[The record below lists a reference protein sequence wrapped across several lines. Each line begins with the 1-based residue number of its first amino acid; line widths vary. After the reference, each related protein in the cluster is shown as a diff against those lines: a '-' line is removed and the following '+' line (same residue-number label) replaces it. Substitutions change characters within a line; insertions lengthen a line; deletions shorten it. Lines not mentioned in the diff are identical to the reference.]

1 MNKPILKRACAYII
15 DLMLILIISSL
26 FAGIEALNPN
36 EEKYEETYNQYKTI
50 ISNTSDVNSINNE
63 EVINITYDM
72 SKYGISIEII
82 NLVVTVLYFVVF
94 QYLNNGKTLGK
105 TLMKIKVVSK
115 DSKKIK
121 FYQILLRSLIINSIL
136 SSFVLILILSF
147 CSKSIYLL
155 SSRYIQFIDMTL
167 VFVSIIMILFRQDG
181 RGLHDIIASTE
192 VIYDIEVN
200 NKVKEATIVS
210 KKSSTKRERRVNNEN
225 SIRK

>member
-36 EEKYEETYNQYKTI
+36 EEKYEETYNQYKTM
-50 ISNTSDVNSINNE
+50 ISNASDINSINNE

-115 DSKKIK
+115 DGKKIK

-136 SSFVLILILSF
+136 SLFVLILILLF

-181 RGLHDIIASTE
+181 RGLHDIIARTE
-192 VIYDIEVN
+192 VIYDIELN
-200 NKVKEATIVS
+200 NEAKEATIVS
-210 KKSSTKRERRVNNEN
+210 KKIPTKRERRVNNEN

>member
-36 EEKYEETYNQYKTI
+36 EEKYEETYNQYKTM
-50 ISNTSDVNSINNE
+50 ISNASDINSINNE

-115 DSKKIK
+115 DNKKIK

-136 SSFVLILILSF
+136 SLFVLILILLF

-167 VFVSIIMILFRQDG
+167 VFVSIIIAFIYITKKIKIIFYLQNSKNIVILICR
-181 RGLHDIIASTE
+181 I
-192 VIYDIEVN
+192 
-200 NKVKEATIVS
+200 
-210 KKSSTKRERRVNNEN
+210 
-225 SIRK
+225 

>member
-36 EEKYEETYNQYKTI
+36 EEKYEETYNQYKTM
-50 ISNTSDVNSINNE
+50 ISNASDINSINNE

-115 DSKKIK
+115 DNKKIK

-136 SSFVLILILSF
+136 SLFVLILILLF

-181 RGLHDIIASTE
+181 RGLHDIIARTE
-192 VIYDIEVN
+192 VIYDIELN
-200 NKVKEATIVS
+200 NEAKEATIVS
-210 KKSSTKRERRVNNEN
+210 KNSSTKRERRVNNEN

>member
-1 MNKPILKRACAYII
+1 MNKPMLKRACAYII

-36 EEKYEETYNQYKTI
+36 VEKYEETYNRYKTI

-181 RGLHDIIASTE
+181 RGLHDIIGRTE
-192 VIYDIEVN
+192 VIYDTEEVEN
-200 NKVKEATIVS
+200 VKEANIVEKKKTKKR
-210 KKSSTKRERRVNNEN
+210 KKSE
-225 SIRK
+225 

>member
-36 EEKYEETYNQYKTI
+36 EEKYEETYNQYKTM
-50 ISNTSDVNSINNE
+50 ISNASDINSINNE

-115 DSKKIK
+115 DGKKIK

-136 SSFVLILILSF
+136 SLFVLILILLF

-192 VIYDIEVN
+192 VIYDIELN
-200 NKVKEATIVS
+200 NEVKEATIVS

>member
-1 MNKPILKRACAYII
+1 MNKPMLKRACAYII

-36 EEKYEETYNQYKTI
+36 VEKYEETYNQYKTI

-181 RGLHDIIASTE
+181 RGLHDIVGRTE
-192 VIYDIEVN
+192 VIYDTEEVEN
-200 NKVKEATIVS
+200 VKEANIVEKKKTKKR
-210 KKSSTKRERRVNNEN
+210 KKSE
-225 SIRK
+225 

>member
-36 EEKYEETYNQYKTI
+36 VEKYEETYNRYKTI
-50 ISNTSDVNSINNE
+50 ISNASDVNSINNE

-72 SKYGISIEII
+72 SKYGLSIEII

-192 VIYDIEVN
+192 VIYDTEEVEN
-200 NKVKEATIVS
+200 VKEANIVEKKKTKKR
-210 KKSSTKRERRVNNEN
+210 KKSE
-225 SIRK
+225 

>member
-1 MNKPILKRACAYII
+1 MNKPILKRAFAYII

-36 EEKYEETYNQYKTI
+36 EEKYEETYNQYKTM
-50 ISNTSDVNSINNE
+50 ISNASDINSINNE

-115 DSKKIK
+115 DGKKIK

-136 SSFVLILILSF
+136 SLFVLILILLF

-192 VIYDIEVN
+192 VIYDIELN
-200 NKVKEATIVS
+200 NEVKEATIVS

>member
-36 EEKYEETYNQYKTI
+36 EEKYEETYNQYKTM
-50 ISNTSDVNSINNE
+50 ISNASDINSINNE

-136 SSFVLILILSF
+136 SLFVLILILLF

-192 VIYDIEVN
+192 VIYDIELN
-200 NKVKEATIVS
+200 NEVKEATIVS

>member
-36 EEKYEETYNQYKTI
+36 EEKYEETYNQYKTM
-50 ISNTSDVNSINNE
+50 ISNASDINSINNE

-94 QYLNNGKTLGK
+94 QYLNNGNTLGK

-115 DSKKIK
+115 DGKKIK

-136 SSFVLILILSF
+136 SLFVF
-147 CSKSIYLL
+147 SKI
-155 SSRYIQFIDMTL
+155 
-167 VFVSIIMILFRQDG
+167 
-181 RGLHDIIASTE
+181 
-192 VIYDIEVN
+192 
-200 NKVKEATIVS
+200 
-210 KKSSTKRERRVNNEN
+210 
-225 SIRK
+225 

>member
-1 MNKPILKRACAYII
+1 MNKPMLKRACAYII
-15 DLMLILIISSL
+15 DLMLVLIISSL

-36 EEKYEETYNQYKTI
+36 EEKYEETYNQYKTM
-50 ISNTSDVNSINNE
+50 ISNASDINSINNE

-82 NLVVTVLYFVVF
+82 NLVVIVLYFVVF

-192 VIYDIEVN
+192 VIYDIELD

-210 KKSSTKRERRVNNEN
+210 KKSSAKRERRVNNEN

>member
-36 EEKYEETYNQYKTI
+36 EEKYEETYNQYKTM
-50 ISNTSDVNSINNE
+50 ISNASDINSINNE

-115 DSKKIK
+115 DGKKIK

-136 SSFVLILILSF
+136 SLFVLILILLF

-192 VIYDIEVN
+192 VIYDIELN
-200 NKVKEATIVS
+200 NEVKEATIVS
-210 KKSSTKRERRVNNEN
+210 KKIPTKRERRVNNEN